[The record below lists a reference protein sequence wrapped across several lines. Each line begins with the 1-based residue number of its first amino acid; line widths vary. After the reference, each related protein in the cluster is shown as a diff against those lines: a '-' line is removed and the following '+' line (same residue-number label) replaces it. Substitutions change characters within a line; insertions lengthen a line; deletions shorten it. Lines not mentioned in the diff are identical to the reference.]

1 MFFYS
6 DKFITIE
13 EVSTGTTNP
22 TYYEDLVTAEVSLTA
37 DMYLTCPPPDD
48 EPIELP
54 EKIKHNFDK
63 PIGKRCPVGGHQP
76 IEVKHL
82 KRYYT

>member
-1 MFFYS
+1 MTTIYAGDTTIWYDETTPS
-6 DKFITIE
+6 DPNGWTELVDGLRDWTVECIA
-13 EVSTGTTNP
+13 VV
-22 TYYEDLVTAEVSLTA
+22 EDIAKR
-37 DMYLTCPPPDD
+37 PR
-48 EPIELP
+48 
-54 EKIKHNFDK
+54 KIKHNFDK